1 MIINCRNCNTSFNL
15 SDELLKDTGSKV
27 KCSKCNYIFKV
38 FPPHIQNEP
47 DFNQIDRHPEFE
59 EKINTK
65 SYLSSDQ
72 QLKEEDK
79 LFSKSDFDKDWDLSE
94 IEKILQ
100 EENDK
105 IFDDDSMESSANQGF
120 NDEMELDNLDDIGD
134 LFKEE
139 GASDDPAKENEATAS
154 DHMPDLQIIPGKS
167 KIKDLD
173 LSELD
178 DFFKEDDDWEDLSEV
193 DTESKISG
201 LEFDVEKEEALDF
214 SEPEDVE
221 EIEDID
227 LSDLDDLFKEDEV
240 PSMQTSASLQAP
252 PADDDETASLI
263 TFPDNNPKAEPVSDK
278 IADDMEFDLDL
289 NLEMEKDFLDDQQDL
304 KSSENFEI
312 DLDFENSE
320 PASDKIADDMEFDL
334 DLNLEMEKD
343 SLDDQQDLKSSE
355 NFEIDLDFAEKD
367 QDLLPEFEDADIISD
382 ISHKEKESNIDT
394 EKPLNEELNFDH
406 KEYEKKNQLTDFDE
420 EFDLSDLEKIIDLE
434 EESRVETE
442 SLKSKNE
449 NEEQEHE
456 FQFDLAIEPDG
467 DEETSQK
474 VVAGEEELN
483 FDASKLAMED
493 ESDYSDKIEEA
504 KFEFNVA
511 ENNDETVLIEKDD
524 YNLEETDGKFH
535 KVFDTVTLI
544 DTAHKHEID
553 DDLEIEEE
561 RTKEKSRFG
570 KLVLVAVAFILLAA
584 AGYGIFTALNISG
597 FHIPFIGSYM
607 NTQTP
612 DPGNLKIIAYDLNSK
627 FSENKH
633 VGKVFIITGTVKNE
647 YSEPRS
653 FIKITGRLYEPAQKL
668 SHTEHVYAGN
678 AFSEL
683 ELNNLDMEAIKNRLN
698 NRFGQN
704 RSNVNIEPGK
714 SVPFVIIFSQLPQQL
729 EEFTVEIESSSP
741 A

>member
-1 MIINCRNCNTSFNL
+1 M
-15 SDELLKDTGSKV
+15 
-27 KCSKCNYIFKV
+27 V

-47 DFNQIDRHPEFE
+47 DFQQIDRNPEFE
-59 EKINTK
+59 EKIKTK

-72 QLKEEDK
+72 KLKEEDN

-105 IFDDDSMESSANQGF
+105 IFADDSMESSANQEV
-120 NDEMELDNLDDIGD
+120 NDELELDNLDDIGD

-139 GASDDPAKENEATAS
+139 GASDDPAKEYEATAP
-154 DHMPDLQIIPGKS
+154 DQIPDLQILPGKS

-178 DFFKEDDDWEDLSEV
+178 DFFKEDDDWEDLSEI

-201 LEFDVEKEEALDF
+201 LEFDVEKEEVSDF

-240 PSMQTSASLQAP
+240 PSNQTSASLQVP
-252 PADDDETASLI
+252 PADDETASVI
-263 TFPDNNPKAEPVSDK
+263 IFPNNNRKAEPDSDN
-278 IADDMEFDLDL
+278 IEDDMEFDLDL
-289 NLEMEKDFLDDQQDL
+289 NLEMEKDFLNDQQDL
-304 KSSENFEI
+304 KSSEDFEI

-320 PASDKIADDMEFDL
+320 LISDNVADDMELDL
-334 DLNLEMEKD
+334 DLNPEMEKD
-343 SLDDQQDLKSSE
+343 FLDDQQDLKSSE
-355 NFEIDLDFAEKD
+355 DFEIDFDFAEKD
-367 QDLLPEFEDADIISD
+367 QDQLPEFDNADIISD
-382 ISHKEKESNIDT
+382 ISHKEKDSNIDT
-394 EKPLNEELNFDH
+394 EKPLSEELIFDH
-406 KEYEKKNQLTDFDE
+406 QEYEKKNQLTDFDE
-420 EFDLSDLEKIIDLE
+420 EFDLSDLEKIIDIE
-434 EESRVETE
+434 EESRGETE

-449 NEEQEHE
+449 NEEQEQE
-456 FQFDLAIEPDG
+456 FQFDLALEPDG

-474 VVAGEEELN
+474 VVAVADEEELD
-483 FDASKLAMED
+483 FDASKLAMKN
-493 ESDYSDKIEEA
+493 ESDYRDKIEEPM
-504 KFEFNVA
+504 FEFNVA
-511 ENNDETVLIEKDD
+511 ENNDETVLLEKDD
-524 YNLEETDGKFH
+524 YNLEETDGKSH

-544 DTAHKHEID
+544 DKAHEYAID

-597 FHIPFIGSYM
+597 FHIPFVGSYM

-714 SVPFVIIFSQLPQQL
+714 SIPFVIIFSQLPQQL